1 MVVSGLYGEYSIT
14 VNPRRVKMPSAR
26 PALFCTVPEK
36 DNLGFWAGPRLKAEA
51 VVDFLEFKKA
61 DVAKIAGVSL
71 ASVRFDQKIPKQVRD
86 RLMQL
91 ATLCELVAQ
100 YFGGDVVKTSLWFKT
115 ANPLLGNVSPRE
127 MIRLTRYDKLR
138 RYVMGALEQNVA
150 SSAASSMAVAETS
163 ESDLKHVNSEPSAL
177 PPLILRRQRE
187 IAALCRRYGV
197 HRLALFGS
205 IVGGDFDSASSDVD
219 VVVEF
224 GPPGGDFSR
233 PSVF

>member
-100 YFGGDVVKTSLWFKT
+100 YFGGDVEDIAMV
-115 ANPLLGNVSPRE
+115 
-127 MIRLTRYDKLR
+127 
-138 RYVMGALEQNVA
+138 QNGQSV
-150 SSAASSMAVAETS
+150 T
-163 ESDLKHVNSEPSAL
+163 
-177 PPLILRRQRE
+177 RQRVSTRDDPTDPLRQTASVCDGRFGAE
-187 IAALCRRYGV
+187 RR
-197 HRLALFGS
+197 L
-205 IVGGDFDSASSDVD
+205 VGGELHGRGRTRKVT
-219 VVVEF
+219 
-224 GPPGGDFSR
+224 
-233 PSVF
+233 